1 MKRVGYV
8 QVNYEIYNNTTKVL
22 LKEVSKFP
30 LYTVTADLGVTK
42 VYTAVSLNIVSN
54 DFVINVY
61 KILEPV
67 THLVCAKKY
76 K

>member
-1 MKRVGYV
+1 MKRLGYV

-30 LYTVTADLGVTK
+30 LYTVTADLGETK

-54 DFVINVY
+54 DFVINVF
-61 KILEPV
+61 
-67 THLVCAKKY
+67 
-76 K
+76 

>member
-1 MKRVGYV
+1 MKYV
-8 QVNYEIYNNTTKVL
+8 TILQR

-54 DFVINVY
+54 DFVINVF
-61 KILEPV
+61 KILDPV
-67 THLVCAKKY
+67 THLVCVKKY
-76 K
+76 E